1 MKNFKQKLI
10 ESDKKWDVIE
20 ELFDELG
27 IKNQSAFH
35 DIEAGIVFVR
45 VDCLAID
52 SDMIERAMGLDPW
65 FDTIGTIGVL
75 TDKGPY
81 NRKGSGWVY
90 INCKKVL
97 RLLGE

>member
-1 MKNFKQKLI
+1 MKNFKQKLT

-27 IKNQSAFH
+27 IKNHGVFSDF
-35 DIEAGIVFVR
+35 EAGIVFVR
-45 VDCLAID
+45 MDSLAID

-65 FDTIGTIGVL
+65 FNTIGTVGVL

-81 NRKGSGWVY
+81 NRKEGGWIY
-90 INCKKVL
+90 INYKKVL
-97 RLLGE
+97 TLLGE